1 MSRLELFGVL
11 PRFAFSTP
19 IGGAV
24 RLCTMAR
31 MQRCWQR
38 SIAPARESV
47 CTRMPLQWS
56 APSLHARQTRR
67 FCPSIRLNEGRALIY
82 EAVVAFANLLAE
94 LAAVR
99 ADLDHAAT
107 LEAAAK

>member
-1 MSRLELFGVL
+1 M
-11 PRFAFSTP
+11 
-19 IGGAV
+19 
-24 RLCTMAR
+24 
-31 MQRCWQR
+31 
-38 SIAPARESV
+38 
-47 CTRMPLQWS
+47 
-56 APSLHARQTRR
+56 
-67 FCPSIRLNEGRALIY
+67 IY